1 MVVRKVLFICR
12 NLIHCTKKTHIHKEN
27 RVWIM
32 NYIYISSASSFNHPS
47 ELQLTCLDLHEIDFQ
62 SPELRHWTNLHP
74 SRLVQV
80 ALSAA
85 NHFCTTAWSEVPRWT
100 RSCWVRISCVVS
112 QGGKNE
118 RSVGEANNQTPFTNL
133 TWLKVILA
141 MIPWFPPFLNPIF
154 GVKLGEVRQNA
165 KFHLAIDHDTN
176 VYYVKLSWVISSSA
190 TLISRLVCPYSVLPW
205 YLLFFTSPYEGQL
218 GFRWSSFAWKTLGQ
232 GAMRYLGNGRR

>member
-1 MVVRKVLFICR
+1 MVVRKVLFIYG

-27 RVWIM
+27 LVWIM

-112 QGGKNE
+112 QCVVSQGGKNE
-118 RSVGEANNQTPFTNL
+118 RSVGEAKNQTLFTNL

-141 MIPWFPPFLNPIF
+141 MIPPFSKPNFRSEVGWSSAERQVSLGNRPWDQCICQTVM
-154 GVKLGEVRQNA
+154 GDIKLCY
-165 KFHLAIDHDTN
+165 FDFTPC
-176 VYYVKLSWVISSSA
+176 LSWY
-190 TLISRLVCPYSVLPW
+190 P
-205 YLLFFTSPYEGQL
+205 LFFTSPYEGQL
-218 GFRWSSFAWKTLGQ
+218 G
-232 GAMRYLGNGRR
+232 